1 MFSYIYTDVHCRY
14 ILKYI
19 PGADVVA
26 VPPALPPTEPPAPPS
41 LEALMLSKNAVYL
54 LMKILRENKT
64 N

>member
-19 PGADVVA
+19 PGAVVVA

-41 LEALMLSKNAVYL
+41 LEALMLSKNAV
-54 LMKILRENKT
+54 
-64 N
+64 